1 MSLDPQHFKPHIAK
15 VAGKLIDVAEGI
27 AEGRVKPREVQENP
41 FREALRERTA
51 VAFVTPLIV
60 AINVGLFFTIAYK
73 VDGPVGDPQTLLAWG
88 ANFGP
93 ATTNGGWWRLV
104 ASMFLHA
111 DFIQLVVNMAGLAQ
125 VGLILE
131 RLVGR
136 GALTTT
142 YLGAGI
148 LARVLSISGDPLG
161 VTYGSSAAIFGVY
174 GLFAA
179 TFLLGVRGRTAASI
193 PIGELKK
200 LAPAAGIFFL
210 YNLGVGG
217 QHHLLAFGLG
227 FAGGIVMAIGISE
240 RKAQGARVAV
250 TAAATAIAIG
260 FMSVPLRGIA
270 DVRPQITILKAL
282 EARTTSAY
290 ELAML
295 RFRNNRITRDGLA
308 KVIDGEILPSL
319 ASAQERLLAIT
330 GVPAQHRPVVASAD
344 EYLRLRQD
352 SFRLRLEGL
361 RKSNMKTLQQ
371 AEVKEI
377 AAREALERVKL

>member
-1 MSLDPQHFKPHIAK
+1 MSLDPQLIKPHVAK
-15 VAGKLIDVAEGI
+15 LAGKLIDVAEDI

-41 FREALRERTA
+41 FRDALRERTA
-51 VAFVTPLIV
+51 VAFVTPLLI

-73 VDGPVGDPQTLLAWG
+73 VDGPVGDPQTLLNWG

-93 ATTNGGWWRLV
+93 MTTNGGWWRLV

-111 DFIQLVVNMAGLAQ
+111 GFIQLVVNMAGVAQ

-136 GALTTT
+136 LALVTT

-148 LARVLSISGDPLG
+148 LARVLSMSGDPLG

-174 GLFAA
+174 GLFTA
-179 TFLLGVRGRTAASI
+179 TFVLGIRGRTATSI

-227 FAGGIVMAIGISE
+227 FAGGIVMAMGIGE

-270 DVRPQITILKAL
+270 DVRPQITILNAL
-282 EARTTSAY
+282 EAKTTSAY
-290 ELAML
+290 DLAML

-308 KVIDGEILPSL
+308 KIIDGEILPGL
-319 ASAQERLLAIT
+319 ASAQERLLAIQ
-330 GVPAQHRPVVASAD
+330 GVPAQHRPIVASAD

-361 RKSNMKTLQQ
+361 RKSSMKTLQQ

>member
-1 MSLDPQHFKPHIAK
+1 
-15 VAGKLIDVAEGI
+15 
-27 AEGRVKPREVQENP
+27 
-41 FREALRERTA
+41 
-51 VAFVTPLIV
+51 
-60 AINVGLFFTIAYK
+60 
-73 VDGPVGDPQTLLAWG
+73 
-88 ANFGP
+88 
-93 ATTNGGWWRLV
+93 
-104 ASMFLHA
+104 
-111 DFIQLVVNMAGLAQ
+111 MAGLAQ

>member
-1 MSLDPQHFKPHIAK
+1 MSLDPQLFKPHVAK

-27 AEGRVKPREVQENP
+27 AEGRVRPREVQENP
-41 FREALRERTA
+41 FRDALRERTA
-51 VAFVTPLIV
+51 IAFVTPLIV

-73 VDGPVGDPQTLLAWG
+73 VDGPVGDPQTLLDWG

-93 ATTNGGWWRLV
+93 VTTNGGWWRLV
-104 ASMFLHA
+104 AAMFLHA
-111 DFIQLVVNMAGLAQ
+111 GFIQLVVNMAGLAQ
-125 VGLILE
+125 AGLILE
-131 RLVGR
+131 RQVGWT
-136 GALTTT
+136 AVVTT

-148 LARVLSISGDPLG
+148 ITRVLSMSQDPLG

-174 GLFAA
+174 GLLAA
-179 TFLLGVRGRTAASI
+179 SFVLGLRGRSAASI
-193 PIGELKK
+193 PIAELKK
-200 LAPAAGIFFL
+200 LAPAAGIFLL
-210 YNLGVGG
+210 YNLAATG
-217 QHHLLAFGLG
+217 QHHLLALGLG
-227 FAGGIVMAIGISE
+227 FAGGIVMAFGISE

-270 DVRPQITILKAL
+270 DVRPQITILNAL
-282 EARTTSAY
+282 ETRTTGAY
-290 ELAML
+290 DLAML

-308 KVIDGEILPSL
+308 KIIAGEILPSL
-319 ASAQERLLAIT
+319 TSAQERLLAIK
-330 GVPAQHRPVVASAD
+330 GVPAQHRPIVASAD